1 MRRAFLGLWVLFAVA
16 ALGSSAAAERLGGGP
31 LQTESRAAEPPK
43 DAKAK
48 QKRLSDAQIRQIL
61 IAESIAAYSGNC
73 PCPYSRARNGSR
85 CGRRSAYDREGGEA
99 PLCFPKDVTAE
110 MVQAYRDA
118 NPEQ

>member
-1 MRRAFLGLWVLFAVA
+1 MKQFFSGLLVLAAMA
-16 ALGSSAAAERLGGGP
+16 ALGPNAAAERLGPGALRAESGASEAGKDE
-31 LQTESRAAEPPK
+31 QTK
-43 DAKAK
+43 K
-48 QKRLSDAQIRQIL
+48 KRLSDAQVRQIL

-99 PLCFPKDVTAE
+99 PLCFAKDVTAE

-118 NPEQ
+118 NPEP